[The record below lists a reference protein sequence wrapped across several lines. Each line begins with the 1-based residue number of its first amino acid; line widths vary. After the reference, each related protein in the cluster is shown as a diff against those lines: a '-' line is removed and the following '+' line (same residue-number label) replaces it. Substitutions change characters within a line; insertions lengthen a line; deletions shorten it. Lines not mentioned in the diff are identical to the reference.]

1 MEKHYKVVQC
11 WECLSTNITRSTVW
25 YQVMKL
31 SGGHSWLVFL
41 LARKM
46 LPLWDWHL
54 HGVWLHL
61 SPLGVFFHALAAAQI
76 ALARVE
82 MLW

>member
-1 MEKHYKVVQC
+1 MEKHCEVVQW
-11 WECLSTNITRSTVW
+11 WECHSTNITRSTVW
-25 YQVMKL
+25 HQVMKF
-31 SGGHSWLVFL
+31 SGGYSWLVFL

-54 HGVWLHL
+54 LGVWLHL
-61 SPLGVFFHALAAAQI
+61 SPFGSFFCTLAAAQI

-82 MLW
+82 VLW